1 MATEKCRFANFLR
14 KRVIDCNA
22 FGLWMHA
29 HSNYPDHSSHIAN
42 ILNIDIDFFKRGLRE
57 SSFTSDN
64 SERILSYTKFG
75 EALGFETIL
84 DIYSPRIGPNL
95 KSVRLSMFK
104 LLIQTQLQYQTIHP
118 LKAQNLRFRSTT
130 LCQEII

>member
-75 EALGFETIL
+75 EALCFETIL
-84 DIYSPRIGPNL
+84 DVYIPRI
-95 KSVRLSMFK
+95 RLN
-104 LLIQTQLQYQTIHP
+104 INP
-118 LKAQNLRFRSTT
+118 V
-130 LCQEII
+130 